1 MEEINS
7 FLAQYELSDI
17 FWGIVKAI
25 LVIVIGLPVIRVLTG
40 ALSRFMN
47 KRNIDA
53 SLKPFLLSLFKN
65 ILRVL
70 LIVTALSMLGVEMT
84 SFVAIIGAAG
94 LAVGLA
100 LQGTLQNFAGGVI
113 ILLLRPFKTGDYIE
127 GGGEAGTVKEIRIF
141 NTILNTPDNVRVMVP
156 NGKLSNDNIKN
167 YSAENTR
174 RVDMVFGIGYS
185 DDIKKAKDLL
195 EKIVTSDERVLK
207 DPAPQ
212 IVVGELGDSSV
223 NFNVRPWVKG
233 PDYWD
238 VYFDMHQKVKEE
250 FDANGISI
258 PFPQRD
264 VHLIQEGAD

>member
-1 MEEINS
+1 MEDLNS
-7 FLAQYELSDI
+7 FLAQYELTDI
-17 FWGIVKAI
+17 VWSIAKAI
-25 LVIVIGLPVIRVLTG
+25 LVLVIGLPIIRILSG

-47 KRNIDA
+47 KRGIDA

-65 ILRVL
+65 VLRILL
-70 LIVTALSMLGVEMT
+70 FITALSMLGVQMT

-113 ILLLRPFKTGDYIE
+113 ILLLRPFKIGDYIE
-127 GGGEAGTVKEIRIF
+127 GAGEAGTVKEIQIF

-174 RVDMVFGIGYS
+174 RVDMVFGIGYG
-185 DDIKKAKDLL
+185 DDIKKAKDVL
-195 EKIVTSDERVLK
+195 EKIVTSDERILK

-212 IVVGELGDSSV
+212 VVVAELADSSV
-223 NFNVRPWVKG
+223 NFKVRPWVKG

-238 VYFDMHQKVKEE
+238 VYFDMQRKVKEE

-264 VHLIQEGAD
+264 VHLFKEDAD